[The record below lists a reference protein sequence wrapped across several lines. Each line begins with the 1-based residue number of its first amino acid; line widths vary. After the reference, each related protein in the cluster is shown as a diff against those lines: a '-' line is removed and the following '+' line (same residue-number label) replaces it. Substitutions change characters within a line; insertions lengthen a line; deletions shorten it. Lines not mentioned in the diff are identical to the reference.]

1 MVKAIFYHKPDSSY
15 KDVTGL
21 QYHFP
26 KIYLSRV
33 LQTLGDNII
42 YYGPLPG
49 MSSRYY
55 SGLSRVTRVDRDPD
69 MEDHHFAFLDDYI
82 DFDRPVGYL
91 ENGGFERKL
100 VMPGGSINSGRSVQA
115 VRLIED
121 REFAAI
127 VTAGLSDP
135 DEWPERIDVP
145 SDNRP
150 LPAFDEPGQAAYLA
164 GPYERPIIS
173 QTINRPF
180 REAKF
185 RQHIRK
191 VYDRTCAFTGLRL
204 INGGGRPEV
213 EAAHIIPV
221 ERGGNDSVQN
231 GIALSGTVHWMFDR
245 GLLSLADDYRILC
258 SRQLNADVSHIC
270 WSGTWWR
277 KCRQTLDYARIHIIL
292 IGIARTSSSDRE
304 SPNFRFPFVPVL

>member
-1 MVKAIFYHKPDSSY
+1 MAKAVFYHKVDSAY
-15 KDVTGL
+15 DDVTGL

-26 KIYLSRV
+26 RTYLSRV
-33 LQTLGDNII
+33 QQTIDDWIV

-49 MSSRYY
+49 MRSRYY
-55 SGLSRVTRVDRDPD
+55 SGIAKVSAVEIDPQRP
-69 MEDHHFAFLDDYI
+69 DHYYAFLTDYL
-82 DFDRPVGYL
+82 DLDRPVDYVAG
-91 ENGGFERKL
+91 GGFETKL
-100 VMPGGSINSGRSVQA
+100 VMPDGSINSGRSVQA
-115 VRLIED
+115 VRIIEEA
-121 REFAAI
+121 EFAAI
-127 VTAGLSDP
+127 VEAGLSDP
-135 DEWPERIDVP
+135 DEWPQRTDADGDVHSP
-145 SDNRP
+145 FEI
-150 LPAFDEPGQAAYLA
+150 AEPGQAIYDI
-164 GPYERPIIS
+164 GDYQRPIIS

-245 GLLSLADDYRILC
+245 GLLSLADDFQILC
-258 SRQLNADVSHIC
+258 SRQMNADVSHLLV
-270 WSGTWWR
+270 R
-277 KCRQTLDYARIHIIL
+277 DLAAR
-292 IGIARTSSSDRE
+292 
-304 SPNFRFPFVPVL
+304 VPADMRLRPHPHYLAWHRDNVFKQ